1 MVAGTYKPG
10 VQLLLLQGG
19 DTHIGSSQQ
28 PCFLPLAS
36 VAISPLLRSAFQESF
51 ASPEEPPASPCKELP
66 DQAIP
71 ESVQILPV
79 DSSPQDIQVC
89 HSNLLKHALRQT
101 NDMIQIGLFGC
112 ILSCTCCR
120 DVSRLCMLT
129 FSPVMCS
136 WLLLLT
142 TSILLIVWHTCLWL
156 PTSKQLHFDNVAESC
171 CAHSFNATMLRDI
184 ALADAMRLCS
194 IVILFCLFLLFQGH

>member
-1 MVAGTYKPG
+1 MPKYEAPCYSPNTRLPPLRVQGLGLANPKKPKLPSDSTISVKTAGGRGCNLVVAGTYKPD

-89 HSNLLKHALRQT
+89 HSNLLKHAL
-101 NDMIQIGLFGC
+101 G
-112 ILSCTCCR
+112 
-120 DVSRLCMLT
+120 
-129 FSPVMCS
+129 
-136 WLLLLT
+136 
-142 TSILLIVWHTCLWL
+142 
-156 PTSKQLHFDNVAESC
+156 
-171 CAHSFNATMLRDI
+171 
-184 ALADAMRLCS
+184 
-194 IVILFCLFLLFQGH
+194 